1 MSDEKQPDSGEPC
14 PNYVFLKR
22 GVEGEFQ
29 LEIPQEYQ
37 SEFKP
42 ISEATYKRW
51 LKEKSED
58 PEALAELDHDEMDL
72 GEEEGE
78 RTT

>member
-1 MSDEKQPDSGEPC
+1 MTEEKQPDSGEPC
-14 PNYVFLKR
+14 PTYVFLKK
-22 GVEGEFQ
+22 GVDGELQ
-29 LEIPQEYQ
+29 LEIPREYQ

-58 PEALAELDHDEMDL
+58 PEALKELEEDEMEF
-72 GEEEGE
+72 GEAESQGAE
-78 RTT
+78 